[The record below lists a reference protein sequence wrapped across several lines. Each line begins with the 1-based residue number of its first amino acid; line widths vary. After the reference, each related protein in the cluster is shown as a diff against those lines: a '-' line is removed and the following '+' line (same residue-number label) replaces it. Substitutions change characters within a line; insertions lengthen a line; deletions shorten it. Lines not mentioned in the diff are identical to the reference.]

1 MFENIFVAVLCIVAA
16 AAGIWC
22 CWYEV
27 GGNLEKDKTGK
38 KKIMKEKKTDRKD

>member
-1 MFENIFVAVLCIVAA
+1 MFENIFVAILCIAAVAV
-16 AAGIWC
+16 GIWC
-22 CWYEV
+22 CWYEA